1 MLGAHLK
8 MAMLE
13 DLFFEESKH
22 GQLGASCVCRQQAS
36 DTKPCL
42 LVEVSKGKQ
51 IAFYRETTMYI
62 TVLDVCPQF
71 LLSTLQMR
79 TLRLREGKSLKLP
92 WVLG

>member
-13 DLFFEESKH
+13 DPIFEESKH
-22 GQLGASCVCRQQAS
+22 GQLGASCACRQQAS

-51 IAFYRETTMYI
+51 MAFTGRHMCI

-79 TLRLREGKSLKLP
+79 LLRLREGKSPKLP
-92 WVLG
+92 WLSA